1 MIHIHDKHI
10 TTLAHYRDD
19 GIQFAVPGEHFHVTD
34 TIVDLTNMPLEWQ
47 DEIVAVS
54 WGASATFER
63 CVFRGGKK
71 ACLLGCGDSY
81 KLPDEYGKTV
91 TFKDC
96 VFENFGRRGI
106 EVQNGMVAHLENC
119 LIRNWGHPD
128 FFDVRNFAT
137 WAHKDGRVHLDKVVF
152 YREDLRVPLWQRAA
166 DHWNHFW
173 QAVKDGTVFSQ
184 PTFQPGIRWGAIGEG
199 ITGKCC
205 WFSDGVLHDFEDSMP
220 MDDFVAGIAMD
231 CLMTMADGLRRRLPP
246 GDESISYI

>member
-1 MIHIHDKHI
+1 
-10 TTLAHYRDD
+10 
-19 GIQFAVPGEHFHVTD
+19 
-34 TIVDLTNMPLEWQ
+34 MPLEWQ

-81 KLPDEYGKTV
+81 KLPEEYGKTV
-91 TFKDC
+91 TFKSC

-137 WAHKDGRVHLDKVVF
+137 WAHKDGRVHFNNVVF
-152 YREDLRVPLWQRAA
+152 YREDMRVPLWQRAA

-184 PTFQPGIRWGAIGEG
+184 PTFQPGVRWGAIGEN
-199 ITGKCC
+199 ITGNHC
-205 WFSDGVLHDFEDSMP
+205 WFPDDVLYDFDDQHP
-220 MDDFVAGIAMD
+220 MDNIGAGIMMNTLTAM
-231 CLMTMADGLRRRLPP
+231 AESLRRRLPP
-246 GDESISYI
+246 GDVSISYI